1 MLFIHPMWSS
11 ETERLGKEKCSSIG
25 YKLHVISELIG
36 FIGLILL
43 FSAIIWLI
51 CRAISSEHT
60 FPSYWILLIPF
71 AIGIISEIMF
81 HYSWFLALRKDYEY
95 DYESDTVQWIENNQK
110 KSFKYKPDK
119 D

>member
-1 MLFIHPMWSS
+1 
-11 ETERLGKEKCSSIG
+11 
-25 YKLHVISELIG
+25 
-36 FIGLILL
+36 
-43 FSAIIWLI
+43 
-51 CRAISSEHT
+51 
-60 FPSYWILLIPF
+60 
-71 AIGIISEIMF
+71 MF